1 MGKSQLVLKT
11 TPQELAAQVK
21 FLAAP
26 KIQII
31 LDKASI
37 QIEKRIA
44 DLLRS
49 SIETHSVIESL
60 GDAPNIES
68 LQVAFGL
75 TDGMASEAASQIV
88 NAVISAVRVERRK
101 SRRAIIGSLVVNVD
115 PVLATSLVLSTVP
128 ASTYTSNGHLIS
140 WLDWLLTKGTQV
152 IIGGYEVISTVR
164 DNAKSR
170 SGGGFMLK
178 TGSQAMSFSVPS
190 KFAGTAG
197 DNFIT
202 KTIFA
207 SRPNIENIIRT
218 EITRLF

>member
-1 MGKSQLVLKT
+1 MGKAQLILKT
-11 TPQELAAQVK
+11 SPQEFASQVK
-21 FLAAP
+21 FLAVPQAQ
-26 KIQII
+26 KV
-31 LDKASI
+31 LDKASV

-44 DLLRS
+44 GLLRS
-49 SIETHSVIESL
+49 SIETHDAVESL
-60 GDAPNIES
+60 QGAPNIES

-75 TDGMASEAASQIV
+75 TDGMASEAVDQII
-88 NAVISAVRVERRK
+88 NAIISAVRVERRK
-101 SRRAIIGSLVVNVD
+101 SRRAVVGSLVVSVD

-152 IIGGYEVISTVR
+152 IIGGYEVVSTVGA
-164 DNAKSR
+164 NAKSR

-178 TGSQAMSFSVPS
+178 TGSQAMSFRVPS

-202 KTIFA
+202 RTIFA
-207 SRPNIENIIRT
+207 NRPNIENIIRT